1 MPAARPAL
9 DTAFV
14 APRDEVEARVAHVW
28 EEVLGIAPLG
38 VDDDYFALGGE
49 SLQAFALIGRV
60 RDGFGVTLTPRDFFD
75 AGTIAAMATLIRE
88 RAPA

>member
-1 MPAARPAL
+1 MRIPISNSSLQAFGRIRSVDERP
-9 DTAFV
+9 
-14 APRDEVEARVAHVW
+14 
-28 EEVLGIAPLG
+28 G
-38 VDDDYFALGGE
+38 GGE